1 MMLLM
6 PVADPQR
13 LQRHCKELHTNS
25 ELSSVGAVQ
34 AIDAVGAQH
43 AALLY
48 PALQPASLQQRLLVR

>member
-25 ELSSVGAVQ
+25 ELRSVGAVQ

-43 AALLY
+43 AALLD
-48 PALQPASLQQRLLVR
+48 PTLQPASLQ